1 MNKIKYF
8 FSEFLPEVQS
18 EWKKVTT
25 PSQKEVVSTTTVVII
40 TSFIFAFFL
49 WGSDR
54 VVIAIY
60 EQVYDL
66 ALRLVGAA

>member
-8 FSEFLPEVQS
+8 FSEFLPEVQA

-25 PSQKEVVSTTTVVII
+25 PNQKEVVSTTTVVII

-54 VVIAIY
+54 VVIKIY